1 MMLTKEKITDILSE
15 KSEYLAEVY
24 GVKKIGLFGSYA
36 NGTYTEASDIDII
49 VEFETPLGF
58 KFMEFADYLEELLG
72 KPVDVLTVGGLQGIR
87 IPHIVQS
94 TGKVSS
100 MSNRVDKDFL
110 YDIQVRTKRIPLKP
124 VCFLSVKVLC
134 TFQA

>member
-15 KSEYLAEVY
+15 KSEYLAEAY

-36 NGTYTEASDIDII
+36 NGTHTEASDIDII

-72 KPVDVLTVGGLQGIR
+72 KPVGCTHCWWASRDPDSIRCSSHQGKYRLCPIEQIKIFCLIFKRPYVG
-87 IPHIVQS
+87 
-94 TGKVSS
+94 
-100 MSNRVDKDFL
+100 
-110 YDIQVRTKRIPLKP
+110 
-124 VCFLSVKVLC
+124 
-134 TFQA
+134 

>member
-1 MMLTKEKITDILSE
+1 MRLTKEKITDILSE
-15 KSEYLAEVY
+15 KSEYLAEAY

-58 KFMEFADYLEELLG
+58 KFMEFADYLEKVFG

-87 IPHIVQS
+87 IPHIAQS
-94 TGKVSS
+94 IRESIVY
-100 MSNRVDKDFL
+100 V
-110 YDIQVRTKRIPLKP
+110 
-124 VCFLSVKVLC
+124 
-134 TFQA
+134 

>member
-1 MMLTKEKITDILSE
+1 MILTTEKIKNILSE
-15 KSEYLAEVY
+15 KSEYLAETY

-36 NGTYTEASDIDII
+36 KGTQTETSDIDII

-87 IPHIVQS
+87 IPHVAQSIRESIVYVQ
-94 TGKVSS
+94 
-100 MSNRVDKDFL
+100 
-110 YDIQVRTKRIPLKP
+110 
-124 VCFLSVKVLC
+124 
-134 TFQA
+134 

>member
-1 MMLTKEKITDILSE
+1 MTLTREKITSILSE

-36 NGTYTEASDIDII
+36 KGTQTEVSDIDII

-58 KFMEFADYLEELLG
+58 KFMEFADYLEDILG

-87 IPHIVQS
+87 IPHVAQSIRESIVYVQ
-94 TGKVSS
+94 
-100 MSNRVDKDFL
+100 
-110 YDIQVRTKRIPLKP
+110 
-124 VCFLSVKVLC
+124 
-134 TFQA
+134 

>member
-1 MMLTKEKITDILSE
+1 MILTQEKITNILSE
-15 KSEYLAEVY
+15 KSGYLAETY

-36 NGTYTEASDIDII
+36 KGTHTKASDIDII

-87 IPHIVQS
+87 IPHIAQSIRESIVYVQ
-94 TGKVSS
+94 
-100 MSNRVDKDFL
+100 
-110 YDIQVRTKRIPLKP
+110 
-124 VCFLSVKVLC
+124 
-134 TFQA
+134 

>member
-1 MMLTKEKITDILSE
+1 MMLTREKITDILSE

-58 KFMEFADYLEELLG
+58 KFMEFADYFEEILG
-72 KPVDVLTVGGLQGIR
+72 KPVDVLTVGGLEGIR
-87 IPHIVQS
+87 ISHV
-94 TGKVSS
+94 V
-100 MSNRVDKDFL
+100 
-110 YDIQVRTKRIPLKP
+110 
-124 VCFLSVKVLC
+124 
-134 TFQA
+134 